1 MAILRYL
8 SSGAVKGV
16 GPSTAARIVEKFG
29 EDTLD
34 VMEKEPAR
42 LAEVRG
48 ISPAKAQ
55 KIGEAFAAQFG
66 LREVML
72 TFSQYGLTP
81 NEALRCWKRFGS
93 STVEKIRENPYLL
106 CSSGLYIGFDRADKI
121 SLEMDRSGGRSP
133 PDCGRDCLCAAA

>member
-81 NEALRCWKRFGS
+81 NEAAALLEAVRLLDGGEDPGEPVFAVQQRAVHRF
-93 STVEKIRENPYLL
+93 
-106 CSSGLYIGFDRADKI
+106 
-121 SLEMDRSGGRSP
+121 
-133 PDCGRDCLCAAA
+133 